1 MYMLLW
7 LLHLGCSAKASIGG
21 MMTASRSNLNALF
34 APQSVAIIGAS
45 SDQRRFGGRPIQYL
59 LDAGFEGGI
68 YPVNP
73 AREEIQGLKA
83 YSSVSVIEGE
93 VDCAILAIPAEAT
106 LETLQACMEKGVRSA
121 VLYGAGFS
129 EMGEQGRLLQERLV
143 AMAGAAGMR
152 LLGPNCMGLF
162 NSHANFYATFASA
175 IEEGVGKPGNIAV
188 ASQSGG
194 YGGYLLKHLMLRG
207 LGLSQWITTGN
218 EADVDVGEALGWMAT
233 RPENEILLGY
243 IEGVKSAGNLIA
255 ALETAQT
262 LGKPVIMMKVGRTAE
277 GSKAAASH
285 TASLTGED
293 AVYDALFEKYG
304 VYRPRTTDEMLDV
317 VSALSLKRPLTG
329 DRIGVI
335 SISGGVGVQIADFV
349 SDAGMRMG
357 QLPEDAQ
364 AALRALVPAC
374 SPHNP
379 IDMTGL
385 VTTNHDIMEKTLD
398 VVLGAKAFDATLIFL
413 GIAGSAPSMAGPLK
427 QAISNAS
434 GRHPDQL
441 LSVAITAPDAMVQD
455 YEALGILTAE
465 DPSRAVAALGA
476 LNWFQQNKPSPLQ
489 GRGKDAKRQ
498 EEGPA
503 NSGALLKSPSPNL
516 SPKGERDQLPP
527 SGKFNEAEAKA
538 LLAQIGIPSP
548 REAVATSPEQA
559 ANQAAAIGFP
569 VAVKLV
575 SADILHKTEVGGVA
589 LSLISANQVN
599 EAVTAMQASIA
610 THRPDAKIDGFLV
623 SQMITEGVETI
634 LGVHRD
640 PAFGPVVTF
649 GLGGVLVEL
658 LDDSVCAIV
667 PLSIS
672 EARSM
677 IAKIKTA
684 PLLTGYRGGPTH
696 DIEALAQAIT
706 NVAAFAAQHKDRLI
720 SLEINP
726 LRVLPGRGGVM
737 ALDAVIEMDP
747 A

>member
-1 MYMLLW
+1 
-7 LLHLGCSAKASIGG
+7 
-21 MMTASRSNLNALF
+21 MTNSLDALF
-34 APQSVAIIGAS
+34 APRSIAIIGAS

-59 LDAGFEGGI
+59 LDAGFAGGI

-73 AREEIQGLKA
+73 ARDEIQGLKA
-83 YSSVSVIEGE
+83 YPSISDIKGP
-93 VDCAILAIPAEAT
+93 VDCAILAISAEAT
-106 LETLQACMEKGVRSA
+106 LATLEACIAKGVRSA
-121 VLYGAGFS
+121 ILYGAGFS
-129 EMGEQGRLLQERLV
+129 EMGDEGRALQDRVV
-143 AMAGAAGMR
+143 AMARDAGMR

-162 NSHANFYATFASA
+162 NAHARFYATFASA
-175 IEEGVGKPGNIAV
+175 MEEGVGKPGGIAV

-218 EADVDVGEALGWMAT
+218 EADVDVGEALGWMAA

-243 IEGVKSAGNLIA
+243 IEGVKSGEKLIA
-255 ALETAQT
+255 ALETAQA

-293 AVYDALFEKYG
+293 AVYDALFDKYG

-317 VSALSLKRPLTG
+317 VSALSLKRPLQG

-357 QLPEDAQ
+357 QLPDEAQ

-398 VVLGAKAFDATLIFL
+398 IVLGAKAFDATLIFL

-427 QAISNAS
+427 QAISNAYA
-434 GRHPDQL
+434 RHPDQL
-441 LSVAITAPDAMVQD
+441 LSVAITASDAMVRD
-455 YEALGILTAE
+455 YAALGILTTE

-476 LNWFQQNKPSPLQ
+476 LNRF
-489 GRGKDAKRQ
+489 RQ
-498 EEGPA
+498 RNE
-503 NSGALLKSPSPNL
+503 ALVQPQPTFAALATS
-516 SPKGERDQLPP
+516 LPP
-527 SGKFNEAEAKA
+527 SGKFNEAQAKA

-548 REAVATSPEQA
+548 REAVATTPDEAAAQA
-559 ANQAAAIGFP
+559 TAIGFP
-569 VAVKLV
+569 VALKLV
-575 SADILHKTEVGGVA
+575 SADILHKTEVGGVK
-589 LSLISANQVN
+589 LNLTSAAEVAAAAQDIL
-599 EAVTAMQASIA
+599 ASA
-610 THRPDAKIDGFLV
+610 KAARPDANIDGLLV
-623 SQMITEGVETI
+623 SQMVTGGVETI

-658 LDDSVCAIV
+658 LKDTVCAIAPV
-667 PLSIS
+667 SFD

-677 IAKIKTA
+677 IARIKTA
-684 PLLTGYRGGPTH
+684 ALLTGYRGSEVH
-696 DIEALAQAIT
+696 DVEALAHAIVDISHFVIQQRDS
-706 NVAAFAAQHKDRLI
+706 VA

-726 LRVLPGRGGVM
+726 LRVMPGDGGVI

-747 A
+747 V

>member
-1 MYMLLW
+1 MLT
-7 LLHLGCSAKASIGG
+7 HCFGIGTVPKPSHG
-21 MMTASRSNLNALF
+21 NRVSNPDSLNALF
-34 APQSVAIIGAS
+34 APRSVAIIGAS

-73 AREEIQGLKA
+73 GRDEIQGLKSYPSISA
-83 YSSVSVIEGE
+83 IEGA
-93 VDCAILAIPAEAT
+93 VDCAILAISAEAT
-106 LETLQACMEKGVRSA
+106 LETLEACIAKGVRSA

-129 EMGEQGRLLQERLV
+129 EMGEAGRALQDRVL
-143 AMAGAAGMR
+143 ATARSAGMR

-162 NSHANFYATFASA
+162 NAHKQFYATFASA
-175 IEEGVGKPGNIAV
+175 LEESVGQPGNIAV

-218 EADVDVGEALGWMAT
+218 EADIDVGEALGWMAAQ
-233 RPENEILLGY
+233 PENEILLGY
-243 IEGVKSAGNLIA
+243 VEGVQRGDKLIA
-255 ALETAQT
+255 ALETAQA

-293 AVYDALFEKYG
+293 KVYDALFEKYG

-317 VSALSLKRPLTG
+317 VSALSLNRPLTG
-329 DRIGVI
+329 DRIEVI

-357 QLPEDAQ
+357 QLPDDAQ

-385 VTTNHDIMEKTLD
+385 VTTNHEIMEKTLD
-398 VVLGAKAFDATLIFL
+398 IVLGAKAFDATLIFL
-413 GIAGSAPSMAGPLK
+413 GITGVAPSMAVPLQ
-427 QAISNAS
+427 QAISKAYA
-434 GRHPDQL
+434 RHPDQL
-441 LSVAITAPDAMVQD
+441 LSVAITAPDAMVRE
-455 YEALGILTAE
+455 YEALGILTTE

-476 LNWFQQNKPSPLQ
+476 LNWFRKLKRLTPPTSNPSSEGKELALPAS
-489 GRGKDAKRQ
+489 GR
-498 EEGPA
+498 
-503 NSGALLKSPSPNL
+503 
-516 SPKGERDQLPP
+516 
-527 SGKFNEAEAKA
+527 FNEAEAKA
-538 LLAQIGIPSP
+538 MLATIGVPSP
-548 REAVATSPEQA
+548 REAVAITAEEA
-559 ANQAAAIGFP
+559 GTQAAAIGFP

-575 SADILHKTEVGGVA
+575 SVEILHKTEVGGVK
-589 LSLISANQVN
+589 LGLNSAPEV
-599 EAVTAMQASIA
+599 EDAVRAMESSIA
-610 THRPDAKIDGFLV
+610 KLRPDAKIDGFLV
-623 SQMITEGVETI
+623 SQMVSGGVETI

-649 GLGGVLVEL
+649 GIGGVLVEL
-658 LDDSVCAIV
+658 LQDTVCALAPV
-667 PLSIS
+667 NLD
-672 EARSM
+672 EAR
-677 IAKIKTA
+677 ALVGKIKTA
-684 PLLTGYRGGPTH
+684 PLMTGYRGGPAH
-696 DIEALAQAIT
+696 DVEALAKAI
-706 NVAAFAAQHKDRLI
+706 VAVSDFAASYSDRLR

-726 LRVLPGRGGVM
+726 LRVMPGSGGVI

>member
-1 MYMLLW
+1 
-7 LLHLGCSAKASIGG
+7 
-21 MMTASRSNLNALF
+21 MTNSLDALF
-34 APQSVAIIGAS
+34 APSSIAIIGAS

-59 LDAGFEGGI
+59 LDAGFAGGI

-73 AREEIQGLKA
+73 ARDEIQGLKA
-83 YSSVSVIEGE
+83 YPSISDIKGL
-93 VDCAILAIPAEAT
+93 VDCAILAISAEAT
-106 LETLQACMEKGVRSA
+106 LATLEACIAKGVRSA
-121 VLYGAGFS
+121 ILYGAGFS
-129 EMGEQGRLLQERLV
+129 EMGDEGRALQDRVV
-143 AMAGAAGMR
+143 AMARDAGMR

-162 NSHANFYATFASA
+162 NAHARFYATFASA
-175 IEEGVGKPGNIAV
+175 MEEGVGKPGGIAV

-194 YGGYLLKHLMLRG
+194 YGGYLLKHLILRG

-218 EADVDVGEALGWMAT
+218 EADVDVGEALGWMAA

-243 IEGVKSAGNLIA
+243 IEGVKSGEKLIA
-255 ALETAQT
+255 ALETAQA
-262 LGKPVIMMKVGRTAE
+262 LRKPVIMMKVGRTAE

-293 AVYDALFEKYG
+293 AVYDALFDKYG
-304 VYRPRTTDEMLDV
+304 VYRARTTDEMLDV
-317 VSALSLKRPLTG
+317 VSALSLKRPLQG

-357 QLPEDAQ
+357 QLPDEAQ

-398 VVLGAKAFDATLIFL
+398 IVLGAKAFDATLIFL

-427 QAISNAS
+427 QAISNAYA
-434 GRHPDQL
+434 RHPDQL
-441 LSVAITAPDAMVQD
+441 LSVAITASDAMVRD
-455 YEALGILTAE
+455 YAALGILTTE

-476 LNWFQQNKPSPLQ
+476 LNRF
-489 GRGKDAKRQ
+489 RQ
-498 EEGPA
+498 RNE
-503 NSGALLKSPSPNL
+503 ALVQPRPTFAALATA
-516 SPKGERDQLPP
+516 LPP
-527 SGKFNEAEAKA
+527 SGKFNEAQAKA

-548 REAVATSPEQA
+548 REAVATTPDEAAAQA
-559 ANQAAAIGFP
+559 TAIGFP
-569 VAVKLV
+569 VALKLV
-575 SADILHKTEVGGVA
+575 SADILHKTEVGGVK
-589 LSLISANQVN
+589 LNLTSAAEVAAAAQDIL
-599 EAVTAMQASIA
+599 ASA
-610 THRPDAKIDGFLV
+610 KAARPDANIDGLLV
-623 SQMITEGVETI
+623 SQMVTGGVETI

-649 GLGGVLVEL
+649 GLGGILVEL
-658 LDDSVCAIV
+658 LKDTVCAIAPV
-667 PLSIS
+667 SFD

-677 IAKIKTA
+677 IARIKTA
-684 PLLTGYRGGPTH
+684 ALLTGYRGSEVH
-696 DIEALAQAIT
+696 DVEALAHAIVDISHFVIQQRDR
-706 NVAAFAAQHKDRLI
+706 VA

-726 LRVLPGRGGVM
+726 LRVMPGDGGVI

-747 A
+747 V

>member
-1 MYMLLW
+1 
-7 LLHLGCSAKASIGG
+7 
-21 MMTASRSNLNALF
+21 MTTSSLSLDALF
-34 APQSVAIIGAS
+34 APKSVAIIGAS

-59 LDAGFEGGI
+59 LGAGFEGGI

-73 AREEIQGLKA
+73 ARDEIQGLNA
-83 YSSVSVIEGE
+83 YPSISAIEGD
-93 VDCAILAIPAEAT
+93 VDCAILAISADATLAT
-106 LETLQACMEKGVRSA
+106 LEGCIKKGVRSA
-121 VLYGAGFS
+121 ILYGAGFS
-129 EMGEQGRLLQERLV
+129 EMGEEGRALQDRVV
-143 AMAGAAGMR
+143 AVAREAGMR

-162 NSHANFYATFASA
+162 NAHARFYATFASA
-175 IEEGVGKPGNIAV
+175 LEEGTGKPGNIAV

-207 LGLSQWITTGN
+207 LGLSQWVTTGN
-218 EADVDVGEALGWMAT
+218 EADIDVGEALGWMAA

-243 IEGVKSAGNLIA
+243 IEGVKSGDHLIA
-255 ALETAQT
+255 ALEKAQA

-285 TASLTGED
+285 TASLTGAD
-293 AVYDALFEKYG
+293 AVYDAVFEKYG

-329 DRIGVI
+329 DRIGVV

-413 GIAGSAPSMAGPLK
+413 GITGVAPSMAEPLK
-427 QAISNAS
+427 QAISKAYA
-434 GRHPDQL
+434 RHPDQL
-441 LSVAITAPDAMVQD
+441 LSVAITAPDTMVRE
-455 YEALGILTAE
+455 YEALGILTTE

-476 LNWFQQNKPSPLQ
+476 LNFFLKSSPEQ
-489 GRGKDAKRQ
+489 GGGAKRRR
-498 EEGPA
+498 GPKCPPA
-503 NSGALLKSPSPNL
+503 LPCPDLGTPPPLRGPPPRSGEDFTRA
-516 SPKGERDQLPP
+516 P
-527 SGKFNEAEAKA
+527 SGRFNEAEAKE
-538 LLAQIGIPSP
+538 LLAQLGIPSP
-548 REAVATSPEQA
+548 RESIATTPEEAAIQA
-559 ANQAAAIGFP
+559 QAIGFP

-589 LSLISANQVN
+589 LNLTSTEQVKD
-599 EAVTAMQASIA
+599 AVRAMQSSLAVL
-610 THRPDAKIDGFLV
+610 RPDAKIDGYLV
-623 SQMITEGVETI
+623 SQMITDGVETI

-658 LDDSVCAIV
+658 LNDTVCAPAPV
-667 PLSIS
+667 SIA
-672 EARSM
+672 EARAM
-677 IAKIKTA
+677 IGRIKTA
-684 PLLTGYRGGPTH
+684 PLLTGYRGGPAH
-696 DIEALAQAIT
+696 DIEALAQAIVT
-706 NVAAFAAQHKDRLI
+706 ISTLAAQHKDRLR

-726 LRVLPGRGGVM
+726 LRVLPGSGGVV
-737 ALDAVIEMDP
+737 ALDAALEMDP

>member
-1 MYMLLW
+1 
-7 LLHLGCSAKASIGG
+7 
-21 MMTASRSNLNALF
+21 MTNSLDALF
-34 APQSVAIIGAS
+34 APSSIAIIGAS

-59 LDAGFEGGI
+59 LDAGFAGGI

-73 AREEIQGLKA
+73 ARDEIQGLKA
-83 YSSVSVIEGE
+83 YPSISDIKGL
-93 VDCAILAIPAEAT
+93 VDCAILAISAEAT
-106 LETLQACMEKGVRSA
+106 LATLEACIAKGVRSA
-121 VLYGAGFS
+121 ILYGAGFS
-129 EMGEQGRLLQERLV
+129 EMGDEGRALQDRVV
-143 AMAGAAGMR
+143 AMARDAGMR

-162 NSHANFYATFASA
+162 NAHARFYATFASA
-175 IEEGVGKPGNIAV
+175 MEEGVGKPGGIAV

-218 EADVDVGEALGWMAT
+218 EADVDVGEALGWMAA

-243 IEGVKSAGNLIA
+243 IEGVKSGEKLIA
-255 ALETAQT
+255 ALETAQA
-262 LGKPVIMMKVGRTAE
+262 LRKPVIMMKVGRTAE

-293 AVYDALFEKYG
+293 AVYDALFDKYG
-304 VYRPRTTDEMLDV
+304 VYRARTTDEMLDV
-317 VSALSLKRPLTG
+317 VSALSLKRPLQG

-357 QLPEDAQ
+357 QLPDEAQ

-398 VVLGAKAFDATLIFL
+398 IVLGAKAFDATLIFL

-427 QAISNAS
+427 QAISNAYA
-434 GRHPDQL
+434 RHPDQL
-441 LSVAITAPDAMVQD
+441 LSVAITASDAMVRD
-455 YEALGILTAE
+455 YAALGILTTE

-476 LNWFQQNKPSPLQ
+476 LNRF
-489 GRGKDAKRQ
+489 RQ
-498 EEGPA
+498 RNE
-503 NSGALLKSPSPNL
+503 ALVQPRPTFAALATA
-516 SPKGERDQLPP
+516 LPP
-527 SGKFNEAEAKA
+527 SGKFNEAQAKA

-548 REAVATSPEQA
+548 REAVATTPDEAAAQA
-559 ANQAAAIGFP
+559 TAIGFP
-569 VAVKLV
+569 VALKLV
-575 SADILHKTEVGGVA
+575 SADILHKTEVGGVK
-589 LSLISANQVN
+589 LNLTSAAEVAAAAQDIL
-599 EAVTAMQASIA
+599 ASA
-610 THRPDAKIDGFLV
+610 KAARPDANIDGLLV
-623 SQMITEGVETI
+623 SQMVTGGVETI

-649 GLGGVLVEL
+649 GLGGILVEL
-658 LDDSVCAIV
+658 LKDTVCAIAPV
-667 PLSIS
+667 SFD

-677 IAKIKTA
+677 IARIKTA
-684 PLLTGYRGGPTH
+684 ALLTGYRGSEVH
-696 DIEALAQAIT
+696 DVEALAHAIVDISHFVIQQRDR
-706 NVAAFAAQHKDRLI
+706 VA

-726 LRVLPGRGGVM
+726 LRVMPGDGGVI

-747 A
+747 V

>member
-1 MYMLLW
+1 
-7 LLHLGCSAKASIGG
+7 
-21 MMTASRSNLNALF
+21 MTRTDSLDALF

-45 SDQRRFGGRPIQYL
+45 SDPRRFGGRPIQYL
-59 LDAGFEGGI
+59 LDAGFPGGI

-73 AREEIQGLKA
+73 GREEIQGLKA
-83 YSSVSVIEGE
+83 YPSISAVVGE
-93 VDCAILAIPAEAT
+93 VDCAILAISAEAT
-106 LETLQACMEKGVRSA
+106 LATLEACIAKGVRSA

-129 EMGEQGRLLQERLV
+129 EMGDEGRALQDRVV
-143 AMAGAAGMR
+143 AMARDAGMR

-162 NSHANFYATFASA
+162 NAQKRFYATFASA
-175 IEEGVGKPGNIAV
+175 LEEGVGQPGNIAV

-218 EADVDVGEALGWMAT
+218 EADVDMGEALGWMALQ
-233 RPENEILLGY
+233 PENEILLGY
-243 IEGVKSAGNLIA
+243 VEGVKSGASLIA

-262 LGKPVIMMKVGRTAE
+262 LGKPVVMMKVGRTAE

-293 AVYDALFEKYG
+293 KVYDALLEKYG

-317 VSALSLKRPLTG
+317 VSALSLKRPLKG

-357 QLPEDAQ
+357 QLPPDAQ

-398 VVLGAKAFDATLIFL
+398 VVLGAKAFDAMLIFL
-413 GIAGSAPSMAGPLK
+413 GITGVAPSMAVPLQ
-427 QAISNAS
+427 QAISKAYA
-434 GRHPDQL
+434 RHPGQL
-441 LSVAITAPDAMVQD
+441 LSVAITAPDKMVRE
-455 YEALGILTAE
+455 YEALGILTTE

-476 LNWFQQNKPSPLQ
+476 LNFFRKSSPTGGGGGEADGGGPGKESRDS
-489 GRGKDAKRQ
+489 GRALPRASWENPPPPLRRSPPPVG
-498 EEGPA
+498 EELPT
-503 NSGALLKSPSPNL
+503 SG
-516 SPKGERDQLPP
+516 R
-527 SGKFNEAEAKA
+527 FNEAQSKA
-538 LLAQIGIPSP
+538 LLATIGVPSP
-548 REAVATSPEQA
+548 HEGLAQTPE
-559 ANQAAAIGFP
+559 AAAARAEEIGFP

-575 SADILHKTEVGGVA
+575 SADIVHKTELGGVK
-589 LSLISANQVN
+589 LGLTSAV
-599 EAVTAMQASIA
+599 EVADAVRAMRVSIA
-610 THRPDAKIDGFLV
+610 THRPDAKVDGFLV
-623 SQMITEGVETI
+623 SQMVTGGIETI

-658 LDDSVCAIV
+658 LQDTVCALAPIG
-667 PLSIS
+667 ID
-672 EARSM
+672 EARMM
-677 IAKIKTA
+677 IARIKTA
-684 PLLTGYRGGPTH
+684 PLLTGYRGGPLH
-696 DIEALAQAIT
+696 DVEALVQAI
-706 NVAAFAAQHKDRLI
+706 VCVSAFAARHSDRLR

-726 LRVLPGRGGVM
+726 LCVMPGSGGVV

-747 A
+747 L

>member
-1 MYMLLW
+1 
-7 LLHLGCSAKASIGG
+7 
-21 MMTASRSNLNALF
+21 MTNSLDALF
-34 APQSVAIIGAS
+34 APRSIAIIGAS

-59 LDAGFEGGI
+59 LDAGFAGGI

-73 AREEIQGLKA
+73 ARDEIQGLKA
-83 YSSVSVIEGE
+83 YPSISDIKGP
-93 VDCAILAIPAEAT
+93 VDCAILAISAEAT
-106 LETLQACMEKGVRSA
+106 LATLEACIAKGVRSA
-121 VLYGAGFS
+121 ILYGAGFS
-129 EMGEQGRLLQERLV
+129 EMGDEGRALQDRVV
-143 AMAGAAGMR
+143 AMARDAGMR

-162 NSHANFYATFASA
+162 NAHARFYATFASA
-175 IEEGVGKPGNIAV
+175 MEEGVGKPGGIAV

-218 EADVDVGEALGWMAT
+218 EADVDVGEALGWMAA

-243 IEGVKSAGNLIA
+243 IEGVKSGEKLIA
-255 ALETAQT
+255 ALETAQA

-293 AVYDALFEKYG
+293 AVYDALFDKYG

-317 VSALSLKRPLTG
+317 VSALSLKRPLQG

-357 QLPEDAQ
+357 QLPDEAQ

-398 VVLGAKAFDATLIFL
+398 IVLGAKAFDATLIFL

-427 QAISNAS
+427 QAISNAYA
-434 GRHPDQL
+434 RHPDQL
-441 LSVAITAPDAMVQD
+441 LSVAITASDAMVRD
-455 YEALGILTAE
+455 YAALGILTTE

-476 LNWFQQNKPSPLQ
+476 LNRF
-489 GRGKDAKRQ
+489 RQ
-498 EEGPA
+498 RNE
-503 NSGALLKSPSPNL
+503 ALVQPQPTFAALATS
-516 SPKGERDQLPP
+516 LPP
-527 SGKFNEAEAKA
+527 SGKFNEAQAKA

-548 REAVATSPEQA
+548 REAVATTPDEAAAQA
-559 ANQAAAIGFP
+559 TAIGFP
-569 VAVKLV
+569 VALKLV
-575 SADILHKTEVGGVA
+575 SADILHKTEVGGVK
-589 LSLISANQVN
+589 LNLTSAAEVAAAAQDIL
-599 EAVTAMQASIA
+599 ASAKTA
-610 THRPDAKIDGFLV
+610 RPDANIDGLLV
-623 SQMITEGVETI
+623 SQMVTGGVETI

-658 LDDSVCAIV
+658 LKDTVCAIAPV
-667 PLSIS
+667 SFD

-677 IAKIKTA
+677 IARIKTA
-684 PLLTGYRGGPTH
+684 ALLTGYRGSEVH
-696 DIEALAQAIT
+696 DVEALAHAIVDISHFVIQQRDS
-706 NVAAFAAQHKDRLI
+706 VA

-726 LRVLPGRGGVM
+726 LRVMPGDGGVI

-747 A
+747 V

>member
-1 MYMLLW
+1 
-7 LLHLGCSAKASIGG
+7 
-21 MMTASRSNLNALF
+21 MMETASLDALF
-34 APQSVAIIGAS
+34 APKSVAIIGAS

-83 YSSVSVIEGE
+83 YPSVAAIEGD
-93 VDCAILAIPAEAT
+93 VDCAILAISADATLAT
-106 LETLQACMEKGVRSA
+106 LEACITKGIRSA
-121 VLYGAGFS
+121 ILYGAGFS
-129 EMGEQGRLLQERLV
+129 EMGEEGRALQDRV
-143 AMAGAAGMR
+143 VTMARDAGMR

-162 NSHANFYATFASA
+162 NAHTRFYATFASA
-175 IEEGVGKPGNIAV
+175 LEEGVGKPGNIAV

-194 YGGYLLKHLMLRG
+194 YGGYLLKHLMLRR

-218 EADVDVGEALGWMAT
+218 EADIDVGEALGWMAS

-243 IEGVKSAGNLIA
+243 IEGVKSAEHLID
-255 ALETAQT
+255 ALEKAQA

-317 VSALSLKRPLTG
+317 VSALSLKRPLKG

-398 VVLGAKAFDATLIFL
+398 VVLGAKAFDATVIFL
-413 GIAGSAPSMAGPLK
+413 GITGVAPSMAEPLK
-427 QAISNAS
+427 RAISNAYA
-434 GRHPDQL
+434 RHPDQL
-441 LSVAITAPDAMVQD
+441 LSVAITAPGAMVRE
-455 YEALGILTAE
+455 YEALGILTTE

-476 LNWFQQNKPSPLQ
+476 LNWFRKSSPE
-489 GRGKDAKRQ
+489 RGGGPRSGGGVPISGQVSTGGNLGPLRRFAPPPRSG
-498 EEGPA
+498 EE
-503 NSGALLKSPSPNL
+503 
-516 SPKGERDQLPP
+516 LPP
-527 SGKFNEAEAKA
+527 SGKFNEAKAKA

-548 REAVATSPEQA
+548 LESIATSPESAATQA
-559 ANQAAAIGFP
+559 EAIGFP

-589 LSLISANQVN
+589 LNLTSPEQVK
-599 EAVTAMQASIA
+599 EAVRAMQTSITA
-610 THRPDAKIDGFLV
+610 LRPDAKIDGYLI
-623 SQMITEGVETI
+623 SQMITDGVETI
-634 LGVHRD
+634 LGIHRD

-658 LDDSVCAIV
+658 LKDTVCALAPV
-667 PLSIS
+667 SLD
-672 EARSM
+672 EARAM

-684 PLLTGYRGGPTH
+684 PLLTGYRGGPVH
-696 DIEALAQAIT
+696 DVEALAHAIV
-706 NVAAFAAQHKDRLI
+706 NVAVFAAQHKDRLV

-726 LRVLPGRGGVM
+726 LRVLPGSGGVI

-747 A
+747 V

>member
-1 MYMLLW
+1 
-7 LLHLGCSAKASIGG
+7 
-21 MMTASRSNLNALF
+21 MTNSLDALF
-34 APQSVAIIGAS
+34 APSSIAIIGAS

-59 LDAGFEGGI
+59 LDAGFAGGI

-73 AREEIQGLKA
+73 ARDEIQGLKA
-83 YSSVSVIEGE
+83 YPSISDIKGL
-93 VDCAILAIPAEAT
+93 VDCAILAISAEAT
-106 LETLQACMEKGVRSA
+106 LATLEACIAKGVRSA
-121 VLYGAGFS
+121 ILYGAGFS
-129 EMGEQGRLLQERLV
+129 EMGDEGRALQDRVV
-143 AMAGAAGMR
+143 AMARDAGMR

-162 NSHANFYATFASA
+162 NAHARFYATFASA
-175 IEEGVGKPGNIAV
+175 MEEGVGKPGGIAV

-218 EADVDVGEALGWMAT
+218 EADVDVGEALGWMAA

-243 IEGVKSAGNLIA
+243 IEGVKSGEKLIA
-255 ALETAQT
+255 ALETAQA
-262 LGKPVIMMKVGRTAE
+262 LRKPVIMMKVGRTAE

-293 AVYDALFEKYG
+293 AVYDALFDKYG
-304 VYRPRTTDEMLDV
+304 VYRARTTDEMLDV
-317 VSALSLKRPLTG
+317 VSALSLKRPLQG

-357 QLPEDAQ
+357 QLPDEAQ

-398 VVLGAKAFDATLIFL
+398 IVLGAKAFDATLIFL

-427 QAISNAS
+427 QAISNAYA
-434 GRHPDQL
+434 RHPDQL
-441 LSVAITAPDAMVQD
+441 LSVAITASDAMVRD
-455 YEALGILTAE
+455 YAALGILTTE

-476 LNWFQQNKPSPLQ
+476 LNRF
-489 GRGKDAKRQ
+489 RQ
-498 EEGPA
+498 RNE
-503 NSGALLKSPSPNL
+503 ALVQPQPTFAALATA
-516 SPKGERDQLPP
+516 LPP
-527 SGKFNEAEAKA
+527 SGKFNEAQAKA

-548 REAVATSPEQA
+548 REAVATTPDEAAAQA
-559 ANQAAAIGFP
+559 TAIGFP
-569 VAVKLV
+569 VALKLV
-575 SADILHKTEVGGVA
+575 SADILHKTEVGGVK
-589 LSLISANQVN
+589 LNLTSAAEVAAAAQDIL
-599 EAVTAMQASIA
+599 ASA
-610 THRPDAKIDGFLV
+610 KAARPDANIDGLLV
-623 SQMITEGVETI
+623 SQMVTGGVETI

-649 GLGGVLVEL
+649 GLGGILVEL
-658 LDDSVCAIV
+658 LKDTVCAIAPV
-667 PLSIS
+667 SFD

-677 IAKIKTA
+677 IARIKTA
-684 PLLTGYRGGPTH
+684 ALLTGYRGSEVH
-696 DIEALAQAIT
+696 DVEALAHAIVDISHFVIQQRDR
-706 NVAAFAAQHKDRLI
+706 VA

-726 LRVLPGRGGVM
+726 LRVMPGDGGVI

-747 A
+747 V

>member
-1 MYMLLW
+1 MSK
-7 LLHLGCSAKASIGG
+7 SAS
-21 MMTASRSNLNALF
+21 LDALF
-34 APQSVAIIGAS
+34 APKSVAIIGAS

-59 LDAGFEGGI
+59 LDAGYAGGI

-73 AREEIQGLKA
+73 ARDEIQGLKA
-83 YSSVSVIEGE
+83 YASVAAIDGD
-93 VDCAILAIPAEAT
+93 VDCAILAISAGAT
-106 LETLQACMEKGVRSA
+106 LNTLEACIAKGVRSA

-129 EMGEQGRLLQERLV
+129 EMGEDGRDLQDRVV
-143 AMAGAAGMR
+143 AMAREAGMR

-162 NSHANFYATFASA
+162 NAHARFYATFASA
-175 IEEGVGKPGNIAV
+175 LEVGVGKAGNIAV

-218 EADVDVGEALGWMAT
+218 EADIDVGEALGWMAAQ
-233 RPENEILLGY
+233 PENEILLGY
-243 IEGVKSAGNLIA
+243 IEGVKSGDHLIA
-255 ALETAQT
+255 ALETAQE

-293 AVYDALFEKYG
+293 AVYGALFEKYG

-317 VSALSLKRPLTG
+317 VSALSLKRPLKG

-357 QLPEDAQ
+357 QLPEEAQ

-398 VVLGAKAFDATLIFL
+398 IVLGAKSFDATLIFL
-413 GIAGSAPSMAGPLK
+413 GIAGSAPSMAEPLK
-427 QAISNAS
+427 QAISNAYA
-434 GRHPDQL
+434 RHSDQL
-441 LSVAITAPDAMVQD
+441 LSVAITAPGAMVRE
-455 YEALGILTAE
+455 YEALGMLTTE
-465 DPSRAVAALGA
+465 DPSRAVSALGA
-476 LNWFQQNKPSPLQ
+476 LNWFRTRHPELVS
-489 GRGKDAKRQ
+489 
-498 EEGPA
+498 GPMPQSTDGEA
-503 NSGALLKSPSPNL
+503 STLKQVQH
-516 SPKGERDQLPP
+516 DDLPP
-527 SGKFNEAEAKA
+527 SGRFNEAEAKA

-548 REAVATSPEQA
+548 HEALATTPEGA
-559 ANQAAAIGFP
+559 STEAESIGFP

-575 SADILHKTEVGGVA
+575 SADILHKTEVGGVM
-589 LSLISANQVN
+589 LNLTSGEQVN
-599 EAVTAMQASIA
+599 HAVRAVQSSIA
-610 THRPDAKIDGFLV
+610 DLRPEAKIDGYLV
-623 SQMITEGVETI
+623 SQMITDGVETI

-640 PAFGPVVTF
+640 PVFGPVITF

-658 LDDSVCAIV
+658 LKDTVCALAPV
-667 PLSIS
+667 SLT
-672 EARSM
+672 EARRM
-677 IAKIKTA
+677 IAKIKTS
-684 PLLTGYRGGPTH
+684 PLLTGYRGGPAH
-696 DIEALAQAIT
+696 DVEALAHAIVH
-706 NVAAFAAQHKDRLI
+706 VATFAAQHKKRLN

-726 LRVLPGRGGVM
+726 LRVLPGSGGVI

-747 A
+747 V

>member
-1 MYMLLW
+1 
-7 LLHLGCSAKASIGG
+7 
-21 MMTASRSNLNALF
+21 MTNSLDALF
-34 APQSVAIIGAS
+34 APKSVAIIGAS

-73 AREEIQGLKA
+73 ARTEIQGLQA
-83 YSSVSVIEGE
+83 YPSISAIDGP
-93 VDCAILAIPAEAT
+93 VDCAILAISAEAT
-106 LETLQACMEKGVRSA
+106 LDTLQACIAKGVRSA
-121 VLYGAGFS
+121 ILYGAGFS
-129 EMGEQGRLLQERLV
+129 EMGDEGRALQDRVV
-143 AMAGAAGMR
+143 AMARDAGMR

-162 NSHANFYATFASA
+162 NAHAHFYATFASA
-175 IEEGVGKPGNIAV
+175 MEEGVGKPGGIAV

-218 EADVDVGEALGWMAT
+218 EADVDVGEALGWMAA

-243 IEGVKSAGNLIA
+243 IEGVKSGEKLIA
-255 ALETAQT
+255 ALETAQA

-293 AVYDALFEKYG
+293 AVYDALFDKYG

-317 VSALSLKRPLTG
+317 VSALSLKRSLQG

-357 QLPEDAQ
+357 QLPDDAQ

-398 VVLGAKAFDATLIFL
+398 IVLGAKAFDATLIFL
-413 GIAGSAPSMAGPLK
+413 GITGVAPSMAEPLK
-427 QAISNAS
+427 QAISKAYA
-434 GRHPDQL
+434 RHPDQL
-441 LSVAITAPDAMVQD
+441 LSVAITAPDSMLRD
-455 YEALGILTAE
+455 YEALRILTTE

-476 LNWFQQNKPSPLQ
+476 LNQFRQRSGTSVHARAELAELQ
-489 GRGKDAKRQ
+489 ISLPASGR
-498 EEGPA
+498 
-503 NSGALLKSPSPNL
+503 
-516 SPKGERDQLPP
+516 
-527 SGKFNEAEAKA
+527 FNEAEAKA
-538 LLAQIGIPSP
+538 LLAEIGLPSP
-548 REAVATSPEQA
+548 RETVATTPDDAAAQA
-559 ANQAAAIGFP
+559 TAIGFP
-569 VAVKLV
+569 VALKLV
-575 SADILHKTEVGGVA
+575 SADILHKTEVGGVK
-589 LSLISANQVN
+589 LNLTSAIEVAAAAQDIL
-599 EAVTAMQASIA
+599 ASA
-610 THRPDAKIDGFLV
+610 KAARPDATIDGLLV
-623 SQMITEGVETI
+623 SQMVTGGVETI

-640 PAFGPVVTF
+640 PAFGPVITF
-649 GLGGVLVEL
+649 GVGGILVEL
-658 LDDSVCAIV
+658 LKDTVCAIAPV
-667 PLSIS
+667 SLD

-677 IAKIKTA
+677 IARIKTA
-684 PLLTGYRGGPTH
+684 ALLTGYRGGQSH
-696 DIEALAQAIT
+696 DVEALAKAI
-706 NVAAFAAQHKDRLI
+706 VDISHFVIQQGYRLS

-726 LRVLPGRGGVM
+726 LRVMPGNGGVI

-747 A
+747 I

>member
-1 MYMLLW
+1 
-7 LLHLGCSAKASIGG
+7 
-21 MMTASRSNLNALF
+21 MTTSLDALF
-34 APQSVAIIGAS
+34 TPTSVAIIGAS

-59 LDAGFEGGI
+59 LDAGFAGGI

-73 AREEIQGLKA
+73 ARAEIQGLKA
-83 YSSVSVIEGE
+83 YASISDIDGP
-93 VDCAILAIPAEAT
+93 VDCAILAISAEAT
-106 LETLQACMEKGVRSA
+106 LATLEACIAKGVRSA
-121 VLYGAGFS
+121 ILYGAGFS
-129 EMGEQGRLLQERLV
+129 EMGDEGRALQDRAV
-143 AMAGAAGMR
+143 AMARDAGMR

-162 NSHANFYATFASA
+162 NAHARFYATFASA
-175 IEEGVGKPGNIAV
+175 MEEGVGKPGGIAV

-218 EADVDVGEALGWMAT
+218 EADIDVGEALGWMAA

-243 IEGVKSAGNLIA
+243 IEGVKSGEKLIA
-255 ALETAQT
+255 ALETAQA

-317 VSALSLKRPLTG
+317 VSTLSLKRPLKG

-357 QLPEDAQ
+357 QLPDEAQ

-398 VVLGAKAFDATLIFL
+398 IVLGAKAFDATLIFL

-427 QAISNAS
+427 QAISNAYA
-434 GRHPDQL
+434 RHPDQL
-441 LSVAITAPDAMVQD
+441 LSVAITASDAMVRD
-455 YEALGILTAE
+455 YEAQGILTTE

-476 LNWFQQNKPSPLQ
+476 LNRF
-489 GRGKDAKRQ
+489 RQ
-498 EEGPA
+498 RNEVLVQPQPTFA
-503 NSGALLKSPSPNL
+503 ALATS
-516 SPKGERDQLPP
+516 LPP
-527 SGKFNEAEAKA
+527 SGKFNEAQAKA

-548 REAVATSPEQA
+548 QEAVATTPYE
-559 ANQAAAIGFP
+559 AAAQATAISFP
-569 VAVKLV
+569 VALKLV
-575 SADILHKTEVGGVA
+575 SADILHKTEVGGVK
-589 LSLISANQVN
+589 LNLTSAAEVAAAAQDIL
-599 EAVTAMQASIA
+599 ASA
-610 THRPDAKIDGFLV
+610 KAARPDANIDGLLV
-623 SQMITEGVETI
+623 SQMVTGGVETI

-658 LDDSVCAIV
+658 LKDTVCALAPV
-667 PLSIS
+667 SLDD
-672 EARSM
+672 ARKM
-677 IAKIKTA
+677 VAKIKTA
-684 PLLTGYRGGPTH
+684 ALLTGYRGGPAN
-696 DIEALAQAIT
+696 DVDALAQAI
-706 NVAAFAAQHKDRLI
+706 AKISRFAAHYNDRLI

-726 LRVLPGRGGVM
+726 LRVMPGDGGVI

-747 A
+747 V

>member
-1 MYMLLW
+1 VTTPDSLD
-7 LLHLGCSAKASIGG
+7 
-21 MMTASRSNLNALF
+21 ALF
-34 APQSVAIIGAS
+34 SPESVAIIGAS

-59 LDAGFEGGI
+59 LDAGFSGGI

-73 AREEIQGLKA
+73 GRDAIQGLKSYPSISA
-83 YSSVSVIEGE
+83 IEAG
-93 VDCAILAIPAEAT
+93 VDCAILAIAAEAT
-106 LETLQACMEKGVRSA
+106 LQTLEACVAKGVRSA

-129 EMGEQGRLLQERLV
+129 EMGAAGQELQDRVV
-143 AMAGAAGMR
+143 AMARDAGIR

-162 NSHANFYATFASA
+162 NAHSGFYATFASA
-175 IEEGVGKPGNIAV
+175 LEEGVGKPGHIAV

-218 EADVDVGEALGWMAT
+218 EADVDVGEALGWMAA

-243 IEGVKSAGNLIA
+243 VEGVQSGDRLVA
-255 ALETAQT
+255 ALETAQA

-293 AVYDALFEKYG
+293 KVYDALFEKYG

-317 VSALSLKRPLTG
+317 VSALSLKRPLKG

-349 SDAGMRMG
+349 SDKGMQMG
-357 QLPEDAQ
+357 QLPAEAQ

-385 VTTNHDIMEKTLD
+385 VTTNHEIMEQTLD

-413 GIAGSAPSMAGPLK
+413 GITGVAPSMAVPLQ
-427 QAISNAS
+427 QAISKAYARYP
-434 GRHPDQL
+434 GQL
-441 LSVAITAPDAMVQD
+441 LSVAITAPAAMVRE
-455 YEALGILTAE
+455 YEALGILTTE

-476 LNWFQQNKPSPLQ
+476 LNWFRRSTSHRTATAPSPACPELSLPAS
-489 GRGKDAKRQ
+489 GR
-498 EEGPA
+498 
-503 NSGALLKSPSPNL
+503 
-516 SPKGERDQLPP
+516 
-527 SGKFNEAEAKA
+527 FNEAEAKA
-538 LLAQIGIPSP
+538 LLATIGVPSP
-548 REAVATSPEQA
+548 REALATTPEHAAAQA
-559 ANQAAAIGFP
+559 QAIGFP

-575 SADILHKTEVGGVA
+575 SADVLHKTEVGGVT
-589 LSLISANQVN
+589 LGLNSAAEVAD
-599 EAVTAMQASIA
+599 AVRAMQSGIASL
-610 THRPDAKIDGFLV
+610 RPDARVDGFLV
-623 SQMITEGVETI
+623 SQMVTGGVETI

-658 LDDSVCAIV
+658 LQDTVCALAPV
-667 PLSIS
+667 SLD
-672 EARSM
+672 EAHAM
-677 IAKIKTA
+677 IGRIKTA
-684 PLLTGYRGGPTH
+684 PLLTGYRGGPAH
-696 DIEALAQAIT
+696 DVAALASAI
-706 NVAAFAAQHKDRLI
+706 VVVSAFAARHSDRLR

-726 LRVLPGRGGVM
+726 LRVQPGNGGVI

>member
-1 MYMLLW
+1 
-7 LLHLGCSAKASIGG
+7 
-21 MMTASRSNLNALF
+21 MTNSLDALF
-34 APQSVAIIGAS
+34 APSSIAIIGAS

-59 LDAGFEGGI
+59 LDAGFAGGI

-73 AREEIQGLKA
+73 ARDEIQGLKA
-83 YSSVSVIEGE
+83 YPSISDIKGL
-93 VDCAILAIPAEAT
+93 VDCAILAISAEAT
-106 LETLQACMEKGVRSA
+106 LATLEACIAKGVRSA
-121 VLYGAGFS
+121 ILYGAGFS
-129 EMGEQGRLLQERLV
+129 EMGDEGRALQDRVV
-143 AMAGAAGMR
+143 AMARDAGMR

-162 NSHANFYATFASA
+162 NAHARFYATFASA
-175 IEEGVGKPGNIAV
+175 MEEGVGKPGGIAV

-218 EADVDVGEALGWMAT
+218 EADVDVGEALGWMAA

-243 IEGVKSAGNLIA
+243 IEGVKSGEKLIA
-255 ALETAQT
+255 ALETAQA
-262 LGKPVIMMKVGRTAE
+262 LRKPVIMMKVGRTAE

-293 AVYDALFEKYG
+293 AVYDALFDKYG
-304 VYRPRTTDEMLDV
+304 VYRARTTDEMLDV
-317 VSALSLKRPLTG
+317 VSALSLKRPLQG

-357 QLPEDAQ
+357 QLPDEAQ

-398 VVLGAKAFDATLIFL
+398 IVLGAKAFDATLIFL

-427 QAISNAS
+427 QAISNAYA
-434 GRHPDQL
+434 RHPDQL
-441 LSVAITAPDAMVQD
+441 LSVAITASDAMVRD
-455 YEALGILTAE
+455 YAALGILTTE

-476 LNWFQQNKPSPLQ
+476 LNRF
-489 GRGKDAKRQ
+489 RQ
-498 EEGPA
+498 RNE
-503 NSGALLKSPSPNL
+503 ALVQPRPTFAALATA
-516 SPKGERDQLPP
+516 LPP
-527 SGKFNEAEAKA
+527 SGKFNEAQAKA

-548 REAVATSPEQA
+548 REAVATTPDEAAAQA
-559 ANQAAAIGFP
+559 TAIGFP
-569 VAVKLV
+569 VALKLV
-575 SADILHKTEVGGVA
+575 SADILHKTEVGGVK
-589 LSLISANQVN
+589 LNLTSAAEVAAAAQDIL
-599 EAVTAMQASIA
+599 ASA
-610 THRPDAKIDGFLV
+610 KAARPDANIDGLLV
-623 SQMITEGVETI
+623 SQMVTGGVETI

-649 GLGGVLVEL
+649 GLGGILVEL
-658 LDDSVCAIV
+658 LKETVCAIAPV
-667 PLSIS
+667 SFD

-677 IAKIKTA
+677 IARIKTA
-684 PLLTGYRGGPTH
+684 ALLTGYRGSEVH
-696 DIEALAQAIT
+696 DVEALAHAIVDISHFVIQQRDR
-706 NVAAFAAQHKDRLI
+706 VA

-726 LRVLPGRGGVM
+726 LRVMPGDGGVI

-747 A
+747 V

>member
-1 MYMLLW
+1 
-7 LLHLGCSAKASIGG
+7 
-21 MMTASRSNLNALF
+21 MTNSLDALF
-34 APQSVAIIGAS
+34 APKSVAIIGAS

-73 AREEIQGLKA
+73 ARAEIQGLKA
-83 YSSVSVIEGE
+83 YPSISAIEGP
-93 VDCAILAIPAEAT
+93 VDCAILAISAEAT
-106 LETLQACMEKGVRSA
+106 LDTLQACIAKGVRSA
-121 VLYGAGFS
+121 ILYGAGFS
-129 EMGEQGRLLQERLV
+129 EMGDEGRALQDRVV
-143 AMAGAAGMR
+143 AMARDAGMR

-162 NSHANFYATFASA
+162 NAHASFYATFASA
-175 IEEGVGKPGNIAV
+175 MEEGVGKPGGIAV

-218 EADVDVGEALGWMAT
+218 EADVDVGEALGWMAA

-243 IEGVKSAGNLIA
+243 IEGVKSGEKLIA
-255 ALETAQT
+255 ALETAQA

-293 AVYDALFEKYG
+293 AVYDALFDKYG

-317 VSALSLKRPLTG
+317 VSALSLKRPLQG

-357 QLPEDAQ
+357 QLPDDAQ

-398 VVLGAKAFDATLIFL
+398 IVLGAKAFDATLIFL
-413 GIAGSAPSMAGPLK
+413 GITGVAPSMAEPLK
-427 QAISNAS
+427 QAISKVYA
-434 GRHPDQL
+434 RHPDQL
-441 LSVAITAPDAMVQD
+441 LSVAITAPDSMVRD
-455 YEALGILTAE
+455 YEALGILTTE

-476 LNWFQQNKPSPLQ
+476 LNQFRQRSGTSVHAKAELAELQ
-489 GRGKDAKRQ
+489 ISLPASGR
-498 EEGPA
+498 
-503 NSGALLKSPSPNL
+503 
-516 SPKGERDQLPP
+516 
-527 SGKFNEAEAKA
+527 FNEAEAKA
-538 LLAQIGIPSP
+538 LLAEIGLCSP
-548 REAVATSPEQA
+548 REAVATTPDDAAAQA
-559 ANQAAAIGFP
+559 TAIGFP
-569 VAVKLV
+569 VALKLV
-575 SADILHKTEVGGVA
+575 SADILHKTEVGGVKLNLTSGIEVA
-589 LSLISANQVN
+589 AAAQDILASAK
-599 EAVTAMQASIA
+599 AA
-610 THRPDAKIDGFLV
+610 RPDANIDGLLV
-623 SQMITEGVETI
+623 SEMVTGGVETI

-640 PAFGPVVTF
+640 PAFGPVITF
-649 GLGGVLVEL
+649 GVGGILVEL
-658 LDDSVCAIV
+658 LQDTVCAIAPV
-667 PLSIS
+667 SLD

-677 IAKIKTA
+677 IARIKTA
-684 PLLTGYRGGPTH
+684 ALLTGYRGGPSH
-696 DIEALAQAIT
+696 DVEALAKAI
-706 NVAAFAAQHKDRLI
+706 VDISHFVIQQGRRLS

-726 LRVLPGRGGVM
+726 LRVMLGNGGVI

-747 A
+747 I